1 MICGVELAPFVIPL
15 RAPLTTAAGPVT
27 ARRGVVVVLTD
38 DAGREGI
45 GEASPHPA
53 AAPAAY
59 ARMCAELRDAAARL
73 AGSDLAQRDT
83 LLRRARGISPAAA
96 MGLDMALHDLAARS
110 AGRSVAAAVSAVLG
124 TSPRPAV
131 AASALLDGADV
142 AAVARDAAARGFTT
156 AKLKVGP
163 DPDAAVARVAA
174 VRAAAPALALRC
186 DANGAW
192 SAATAIAVA
201 QRLAPLDIAWLEQP
215 VAPADVDGLR
225 RVRREGGV
233 VVAADEAV
241 TGAEAIPALAS
252 AADAIVLKLTQVG
265 GLSAAC
271 DTAAAARRHGLRVTV
286 TTGLE
291 TSLATVA
298 ALHLAAALPAPLEPC
313 GLATASLLASDLIA
327 GAPLPDPWMRIP
339 GGPGLGVRLDR
350 AALARWRDPVPVR

>member
-1 MICGVELAPFVIPL
+1 M
-15 RAPLTTAAGPVT
+15 
-27 ARRGVVVVLTD
+27 
-38 DAGREGI
+38 
-45 GEASPHPA
+45 
-53 AAPAAY
+53 
-59 ARMCAELRDAAARL
+59 
-73 AGSDLAQRDT
+73 
-83 LLRRARGISPAAA
+83 
-96 MGLDMALHDLAARS
+96 
-110 AGRSVAAAVSAVLG
+110 
-124 TSPRPAV
+124 
-131 AASALLDGADV
+131 
-142 AAVARDAAARGFTT
+142 
-156 AKLKVGP
+156 
-163 DPDAAVARVAA
+163 
-174 VRAAAPALALRC
+174 
-186 DANGAW
+186 
-192 SAATAIAVA
+192 A

-215 VAPADVDGLR
+215 VAAADVDGLR

-252 AADAIVLKLTQVG
+252 AADVVVLKLVQVG
-265 GLSAAC
+265 GLSPPLC

-286 TTGLE
+286 TTGLD